1 MNLHHDYEAFSELII
16 AASNELHIPPGII
29 EKDYYVTLALR
40 ELVSRVKG
48 MVFKGGTSLTKC
60 YQILD
65 RFSEDID
72 ISYAASEGVPSES
85 RKRQLKKAVV
95 SSIESIGVS
104 AANLEETR
112 SRRSYNCYRAS
123 YSSIYSPL
131 LELKPELVIETY
143 IALLPFPTVNRMAD
157 NYIYRFLKMTE
168 QEELAEDF
176 DLVPF
181 KITTQAIE
189 RTLIDKVFALC
200 DYYLSDK
207 VERHSRHLY
216 DIYKIMEYTKPDA
229 SLSGLV
235 QEVRNLREPL
245 PVCPSAKTGV
255 CINDILA
262 EIVDKEIYRNDYE
275 TVTGRL
281 LFTYLPYETVI
292 DGIKEIIN
300 RGYFR
305 IL

>member
-1 MNLHHDYEAFSELII
+1 MNLHHDHEAFSELII

-40 ELVSRVKG
+40 ELASRVKG

-60 YQILD
+60 YQILE

-72 ISYAASEGVPSES
+72 ISYAASEGVPGES

-95 SSIESIGVS
+95 SSIGFSV
-104 AANLEETR
+104 ANLEETR

-123 YSSIYSPL
+123 YSSIYSSL

-143 IALLPFPTVNRMAD
+143 IALLPFPTVSRMAD

-168 QEELAEDF
+168 QGEMAEEFGLM
-176 DLVPF
+176 PF
-181 KITTQAIE
+181 EITTQAIE

-207 VERHSRHLY
+207 VDRHSRHLY

-235 QEVRNLREPL
+235 QEVRSLREPL
-245 PVCPSAKTGV
+245 LVCPSAKTGV
-255 CINDILA
+255 CINDVLA
-262 EIVDKEIYRNDYE
+262 EIVNKEVYRNDYE
-275 TVTGRL
+275 TITGKL
-281 LFTYLPYETVI
+281 LFTYVPYETVI
-292 DGIKEIIN
+292 GGIKEIIS
-300 RGYFR
+300 REYFR
-305 IL
+305 NL